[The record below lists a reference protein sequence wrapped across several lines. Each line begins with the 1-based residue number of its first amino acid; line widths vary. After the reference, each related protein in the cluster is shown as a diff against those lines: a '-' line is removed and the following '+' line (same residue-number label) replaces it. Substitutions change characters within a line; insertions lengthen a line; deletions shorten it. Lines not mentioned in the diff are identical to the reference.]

1 MVHGIQSRRATFI
14 ASKEWI
20 DVPFSGSRPSIMQ
33 QLIDISA
40 ILPSL
45 LEQADQLVGLSY
57 VLLTTK
63 LPGLWESFLGLLS
76 KLKSWEKALDAQ
88 SMWSQSSHSDLRSS
102 NLGPNLWFTDITMAN
117 FYTHIWAF
125 QIICILE
132 LHRLADLQDATSW
145 NLPESSSDIHS
156 MSQKICL
163 SMKYLL
169 QDGMRLFGPASA
181 LLPLQTAYK
190 VYNEDRHRY
199 TRELRYIERTVDCL
213 VEKGLRSSPYTI
225 YG

>member
-1 MVHGIQSRRATFI
+1 MVQSIQSRRATFI

-20 DVPFSGSRPSIMQ
+20 DIPFSNSQPSSMQ
-33 QLIDISA
+33 QLIDLSA

-45 LEQADQLVGLSY
+45 LEQADQLVNASSS
-57 VLLTTK
+57 LLTTK
-63 LPGLWESFLGLLS
+63 LSGLWESFLGLFS
-76 KLKSWEKALDAQ
+76 KLQSWERALHAQ
-88 SMWSQSSHSDLRSS
+88 SMWSQCLDSDLESS

-125 QIICILE
+125 QIICVLE
-132 LHRLADLQDATSW
+132 LSRLADLQDATSW
-145 NLPESSSDIHS
+145 NLPESSFDLYS

-169 QDGMRLFGPASA
+169 QDEMRLFGPASA

-190 VYNEDRHRY
+190 VYNEDRRRY
-199 TRELRYIERTVDCL
+199 SRELRYIERTADCL
-213 VEKGLRSSPYTI
+213 VEKGLRSTPYII